1 MFSIYD
7 RNRIIFSNP
16 SETIEFPFGAEFVDY
31 EDTFVIETRI
41 AIDDMR
47 RGWIGD
53 VQIVLSG
60 RSLDDTGNW
69 NDKVNDVVIH
79 RDVLCYRR
87 IMEFDSEHVAV
98 WKYMFMK
105 Y

>member
-1 MFSIYD
+1 MFRIYD
-7 RNRIIFSNP
+7 KNMIVFSNP
-16 SETIEFPFGAEFVDY
+16 SETIEFPFGAYITDY
-31 EDTFVIETRI
+31 EDTFVIETQI
-41 AIDDMR
+41 AIDDIR

-60 RSLDDTGNW
+60 QSIDSACNCNDNVHDVDTHKN
-69 NDKVNDVVIH
+69 
-79 RDVLCYRR
+79 VLCYRR
-87 IMEFDSEHVAV
+87 IMDMDDQRAAT

>member
-1 MFSIYD
+1 MFSIY
-7 RNRIIFSNP
+7 NKNTIIFRDP
-16 SETIEFPFGAEFVDY
+16 SEEIEFPFGEEITDY

-41 AIDDMR
+41 AIDDIR

-53 VQIVLSG
+53 VEILLSG
-60 RSLDDTGNW
+60 QSIDATCNW
-69 NDKVNDVVIH
+69 NDKVNDAVIH